1 MNAGEGLSADP
12 ARSRGAEG
20 SAALPI
26 DNGRA
31 KLQDVAFINVTP
43 SGLPA
48 KKRTALTTLERAEAE
63 ELERRRGERREKRR
77 HKQKRRMNLLIYF
90 RQKRGGGGRKV

>member
-1 MNAGEGLSADP
+1 MPPDIGVMNAREGLSADP
-12 ARSRGAEG
+12 AWSRGAEG

-31 KLQDVAFINVTP
+31 KLQDVFFINVTP
-43 SGLPA
+43 SALPA

-63 ELERRRGERREKRR
+63 KLGGRRGRKKEKT
-77 HKQKRRMNLLIYF
+77 
-90 RQKRGGGGRKV
+90 

>member
-1 MNAGEGLSADP
+1 MPPDIGVMNAREGLSADP
-12 ARSRGAEG
+12 AWSRGAEG
-20 SAALPI
+20 SAAQPI

-31 KLQDVAFINVTP
+31 KLQDVFFINVTP

-63 ELERRRGERREKRR
+63 ELGRRTGGKKEKREDINRRG
-77 HKQKRRMNLLIYF
+77 
-90 RQKRGGGGRKV
+90 G

>member
-1 MNAGEGLSADP
+1 MNAREGLSADP

-20 SAALPI
+20 SAAPPI

-31 KLQDVAFINVTP
+31 KLRDVFFINVTP

-48 KKRTALTTLERAEAE
+48 KKRTALTTPERAEAE
-63 ELERRRGERREKRR
+63 KLGGPRGKKEKT
-77 HKQKRRMNLLIYF
+77 
-90 RQKRGGGGRKV
+90 